1 MLIKK
6 IVGSAKEAYHLEK
19 NSLKIMLAR
28 DKYQLIH
35 DFLCVKGLVV
45 HIEVSANLMFLLL
58 LLFSSFEAVSIHR
71 WSSSIH

>member
-1 MLIKK
+1 
-6 IVGSAKEAYHLEK
+6 
-19 NSLKIMLAR
+19 MLAR
-28 DKYQLIH
+28 NKYQLIH
-35 DFLCVKGLVV
+35 HFLCVKGLVV